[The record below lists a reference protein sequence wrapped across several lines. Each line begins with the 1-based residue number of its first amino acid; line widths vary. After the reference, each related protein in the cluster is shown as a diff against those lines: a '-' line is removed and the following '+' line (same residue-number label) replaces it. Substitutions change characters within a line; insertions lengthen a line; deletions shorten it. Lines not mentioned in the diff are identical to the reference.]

1 MFTTFGLVVFI
12 YRLASV
18 NKNYFTLN
26 ASADLSALWVIFA
39 ELLRNLQSCAI
50 VLFVSKLPKHD
61 TQPCN
66 KLSANIPSLGLLS
79 AREGVSSLADIL
91 KVH

>member
-1 MFTTFGLVVFI
+1 MELKFSL
-12 YRLASV
+12 LAYFFFSNSV

-50 VLFVSKLPKHD
+50 VLFVSKLPKHNN
-61 TQPCN
+61 TTLQQVVCKYPFAWSA
-66 KLSANIPSLGLLS
+66 LSS
-79 AREGVSSLADIL
+79 
-91 KVH
+91 